1 MRKLVKRTISKRE
14 RERERERERD
24 CFEINIFC
32 DVTNI
37 LFLVMNVVL
46 IALAI
51 QHMIHLLQGNGVD
64 LD

>member
-1 MRKLVKRTISKRE
+1 MRKLVKRTISK
-14 RERERERERD
+14 RERERERD